1 MWHKFTR
8 EEISFLLIR
17 FLCILLIDIYLNFTF
32 ISLHHNSAFHLYY
45 QISHYKYFFHRRNN
59 TTHFLLP
66 VKKDE
71 KTQEIRFKKFTPF
84 DTEHPHDF
92 NKVHGFIKKTLG
104 KVWLLPLAQRTFAE
118 IQVMIVIL
126 TIT

>member
-32 ISLHHNSAFHLYY
+32 IS
-45 QISHYKYFFHRRNN
+45 
-59 TTHFLLP
+59 